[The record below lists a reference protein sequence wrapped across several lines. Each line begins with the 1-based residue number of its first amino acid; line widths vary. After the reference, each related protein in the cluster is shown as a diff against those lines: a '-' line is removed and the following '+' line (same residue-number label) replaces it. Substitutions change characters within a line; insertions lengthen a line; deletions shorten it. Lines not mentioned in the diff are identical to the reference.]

1 MMKTRLLLSLL
12 AFAVA
17 ANAAVIKDVRFT
29 CDAKGCN
36 AAFAFASDKDL
47 PTFFQK
53 YDAAA
58 KKLTVGF
65 SETTFALG
73 EGEYEV
79 ESGSKFVQSMKVFKD
94 SYKGKAF
101 LKIEMTVGESITSD
115 KNEIALDKSNFLI
128 KFKNKG
134 GKSWTLSKLFA
145 DRKKAAEKA
154 ALEEKKAAEKA
165 ALEEKKAAAKAAA
178 EEKKRLAEEK
188 KAAEKAALEE
198 KKRLAEEK
206 KAAEKRALE
215 EKKAAEKAALEE
227 KKRLAEE
234 KKAAE
239 KKAAEEKKAAA
250 KAAAE
255 EKKRLAA
262 EKKEA
267 EKRALEEKKAAEKAA
282 LEEKKR
288 LAAEKKE
295 AEKRALEEKKAA
307 EKAALEEKKRL
318 AEEKKAAEKAA
329 REQEKLL
336 AEQQKELD
344 KAINEGGAISA
355 LLPKLK
361 EMTVLIG
368 SGMEQFRL
376 VAESPVEIQNVSG
389 PDKNSVLTV
398 GLAGPSKSPVF
409 RIGAGSLVKSVTW
422 GANGLKIQLKGS
434 IKPVIVVQ
442 DGALILQ
449 IAEKGLNKDGFIFWS
464 AQPNGIFVRDWMK
477 AVEDKPNFDAF
488 VKNLDKG
495 SKKIISGSQTFH
507 LRPVIRELIV
517 VADEIEFF
525 AAPNENSQ
533 VMQRLVFGDR
543 LVSLDMNG
551 QYRKVQY
558 GNRVG
563 YVDRR
568 SVGFFDEL
576 SSVQEERLKQVDKDR
591 GTDLTTNSPT
601 VGSQLDGLYEDR
613 VTYSS
618 FGRRDPFVD
627 VDGLVE
633 EGINIDQ
640 VELVGIIWESDIPM
654 AILVEAKNPSI
665 SYTVKEG
672 DKILNGKVLKITQT
686 DVLFLIQEFGVSRRY
701 SMGLPDKIGG
711 Q

>member
-1 MMKTRLLLSLL
+1 MMKTRFLLSLL

-17 ANAAVIKDVRFT
+17 AHAAVIKDVKFA

-36 AAFAFASDKDL
+36 AVFAFTSDKDL

-53 YDAAA
+53 YDAAS

-73 EGEYEV
+73 EGEFDV
-79 ESGSKFVQSMKVFKD
+79 EAGSKFVQSMKVYRESFKG
-94 SYKGKAF
+94 SNF
-101 LKIEMTVGESITSD
+101 LKIEMTVGASIASD

-134 GKSWTLSKLFA
+134 GKSWTLSKLYA

-154 ALEEKKAAEKA
+154 LAA
-165 ALEEKKAAAKAAA
+165 
-178 EEKKRLAEEK
+178 
-188 KAAEKAALEE
+188 
-198 KKRLAEEK
+198 
-206 KAAEKRALE
+206 

-239 KKAAEEKKAAA
+239 KKALEDKKAAA
-250 KAAAE
+250 KAALEEKKAAELAAKE
-255 EKKRLAA
+255 EKKRLAE
-262 EKKEA
+262 EKKAA
-267 EKRALEEKKAAEKAA
+267 EKRAAEEKKAAEKAA

-329 REQEKLL
+329 REQEKLM

-376 VAESPVEIQNVSG
+376 VAEDPIEIQNVSSI
-389 PDKNSVLTV
+389 DKNSVLTI
-398 GLAGPSKSPVF
+398 GLAGPAKSPVF

-422 GANGLKIQLKGS
+422 GANGLKVQLKGS
-434 IKPVIVVQ
+434 VKPAIVVQ
-442 DGALILQ
+442 DGALVLQ
-449 IAEKGLNKDGFIFWS
+449 VAEKGVNKDGFVFWS
-464 AQPNGIFVRDWMK
+464 AQPKGIFVRDWMRT
-477 AVEDKPNFDAF
+477 VEDKPNFESF
-488 VKNLDKG
+488 VRNHDKG
-495 SKKIISGSQTFH
+495 SKKILSGSQTFH

-517 VADEIEFF
+517 VADEIEFY

-543 LVSLDMNG
+543 LVSLDLVG
-551 QYRKVQY
+551 LYRKVQY
-558 GNRVG
+558 GNKIG

-568 SVGFFDEL
+568 SVGYYDEL
-576 SSVQEERLKQVDKDR
+576 SSVQEERLKQIDKDR
-591 GTDLTTNSPT
+591 GTDLTANAPT

-618 FGRRDPFVD
+618 FGRRDPFVE

-640 VELVGIIWESDIPM
+640 VELVGIIWESDVPV
-654 AILVEAKNPSI
+654 AILVESKNPAI

-701 SMGLPDKIGG
+701 SMGLPDKLGG
-711 Q
+711 QK

>member
-1 MMKTRLLLSLL
+1 
-12 AFAVA
+12 
-17 ANAAVIKDVRFT
+17 
-29 CDAKGCN
+29 
-36 AAFAFASDKDL
+36 
-47 PTFFQK
+47 
-53 YDAAA
+53 
-58 KKLTVGF
+58 
-65 SETTFALG
+65 
-73 EGEYEV
+73 
-79 ESGSKFVQSMKVFKD
+79 
-94 SYKGKAF
+94 
-101 LKIEMTVGESITSD
+101 
-115 KNEIALDKSNFLI
+115 
-128 KFKNKG
+128 
-134 GKSWTLSKLFA
+134 
-145 DRKKAAEKA
+145 
-154 ALEEKKAAEKA
+154 
-165 ALEEKKAAAKAAA
+165 
-178 EEKKRLAEEK
+178 
-188 KAAEKAALEE
+188 
-198 KKRLAEEK
+198 
-206 KAAEKRALE
+206 
-215 EKKAAEKAALEE
+215 
-227 KKRLAEE
+227 
-234 KKAAE
+234 
-239 KKAAEEKKAAA
+239 
-250 KAAAE
+250 
-255 EKKRLAA
+255 
-262 EKKEA
+262 
-267 EKRALEEKKAAEKAA
+267 
-282 LEEKKR
+282 
-288 LAAEKKE
+288 
-295 AEKRALEEKKAA
+295 
-307 EKAALEEKKRL
+307 
-318 AEEKKAAEKAA
+318 
-329 REQEKLL
+329 
-336 AEQQKELD
+336 
-344 KAINEGGAISA
+344 
-355 LLPKLK
+355 
-361 EMTVLIG
+361 MTVLIG

-409 RIGAGSLVKSVTW
+409 RIGAGSLVKSVMW

-488 VKNLDKG
+488 VKNLDKD

-591 GTDLTTNSPT
+591 GTDLTTNSST

-654 AILVEAKNPSI
+654 AILVEAKNPSV

-701 SMGLPDKIGG
+701 SMGLPDKLGG
-711 Q
+711 QK

>member
-1 MMKTRLLLSLL
+1 MKMKILLLLL
-12 AFAVA
+12 AFTAFASA
-17 ANAAVIKDVRFT
+17 AQIKDVRFD
-29 CDAKGCN
+29 CSAKGCQVV
-36 AAFAFASDKDL
+36 FAFASDKNL

-53 YDAAA
+53 YDAAS

-73 EGEYEV
+73 EGDYDIDAN
-79 ESGSKFVQSMKVFKD
+79 SKFVKSMKVFKD
-94 SYKGKAF
+94 AYKGTAF
-101 LKIEMTVGESITSD
+101 LKIEMAVGASIASD

-128 KFKNKG
+128 KLKNKG

-145 DRKKAAEKA
+145 ERKKAAEKQA
-154 ALEEKKAAEKA
+154 ALDKKAAD
-165 ALEEKKAAAKAAA
+165 
-178 EEKKRLAEEK
+178 
-188 KAAEKAALEE
+188 KAALEE

-206 KAAEKRALE
+206 KAADKRALE
-215 EKKAAEKAALEE
+215 EKKAAEKQAALD
-227 KKRLAEE
+227 KKAAAKAAAEE

-239 KKAAEEKKAAA
+239 

-267 EKRALEEKKAAEKAA
+267 ER
-282 LEEKKR
+282 
-288 LAAEKKE
+288 
-295 AEKRALEEKKAA
+295 RALEEKKAA

-329 REQEKLL
+329 REAEKLM
-336 AEQQKELD
+336 AEQQKQID
-344 KAINEGGAISA
+344 KAILEGGAISA

-376 VAESPVEIQNVSG
+376 VAEEPIEIQNVSTI
-389 PDKNSVLTV
+389 DKNYTLTI
-398 GLAGPSKSPVF
+398 GLAGPQKSPIF

-422 GANGLKIQLKGS
+422 GANGLKVQLKGAVQ
-434 IKPVIVVQ
+434 PVILVQ
-442 DGALILQ
+442 DGVLVLQ
-449 IAEKGLNKDGFIFWS
+449 IAEKGINRDGFVFWS
-464 AQPNGIFVRDWMK
+464 AQPKGIFVRDWMK
-477 AVEDKPNFDAF
+477 AVDEKPNFDAF

-507 LRPVIRELIV
+507 LRPVVRELIV
-517 VADEIEFF
+517 VADETEFY

-543 LVSLDMNG
+543 LVSLDMKG
-551 QYRKVQY
+551 LYRKVQY

-568 SVGFFDEL
+568 AVGFFDEL
-576 SSVQEERLKQVDKDR
+576 SSVQEERLKQVDKER
-591 GTDLTTNSPT
+591 GTNLTTNT
-601 VGSQLDGLYEDR
+601 AQIGSQLDGLYEDR

-618 FGRRDPFVD
+618 FGRRDPFVE

-640 VELVGIIWESDIPM
+640 VELVGIIWESDVPV
-654 AILVEAKNPSI
+654 AILVESKNPSI

-701 SMGLPDKIGG
+701 SMGLPDKLGG
-711 Q
+711 QK

>member
-1 MMKTRLLLSLL
+1 MMKMKILLLLL
-12 AFAVA
+12 AFTAFASA
-17 ANAAVIKDVRFT
+17 AQIKDVRFD
-29 CDAKGCN
+29 CSAKGCQVV
-36 AAFAFASDKDL
+36 FAFASDKNL

-53 YDAAA
+53 YDAAS

-73 EGEYEV
+73 EGDYDIDAN
-79 ESGSKFVQSMKVFKD
+79 SKFVKSMKVFKD
-94 SYKGKAF
+94 AYKGTAF
-101 LKIEMTVGESITSD
+101 LKIEMAVGVSIASD

-128 KFKNKG
+128 KLKNKG

-145 DRKKAAEKA
+145 ERKKAAEKQA
-154 ALEEKKAAEKA
+154 ALD
-165 ALEEKKAAAKAAA
+165 KKAAA
-178 EEKKRLAEEK
+178 
-188 KAAEKAALEE
+188 KAALEE

-206 KAAEKRALE
+206 KAADKRALE
-215 EKKAAEKAALEE
+215 EKKAAEKQAALD
-227 KKRLAEE
+227 KKAAAKAAAEE

-239 KKAAEEKKAAA
+239 

-267 EKRALEEKKAAEKAA
+267 ER
-282 LEEKKR
+282 
-288 LAAEKKE
+288 
-295 AEKRALEEKKAA
+295 RALEEKKAA

-329 REQEKLL
+329 REAEKLM
-336 AEQQKELD
+336 AEQQKQID
-344 KAINEGGAISA
+344 KAILEGGAISA

-376 VAESPVEIQNVSG
+376 VAEEPIEIQNVSTI
-389 PDKNSVLTV
+389 DKNYTLTI
-398 GLAGPSKSPVF
+398 GLAGPQKSPIF

-422 GANGLKIQLKGS
+422 GANGLKVQLKGAVQ
-434 IKPVIVVQ
+434 PVILVQ
-442 DGALILQ
+442 DGVLVLQ
-449 IAEKGLNKDGFIFWS
+449 IAEKGINRDGFVFWS
-464 AQPNGIFVRDWMK
+464 AQPKGIFVRDWMK
-477 AVEDKPNFDAF
+477 AVDEKPNFDAF

-507 LRPVIRELIV
+507 LRPVVRELIV
-517 VADEIEFF
+517 VADETEFY

-543 LVSLDMNG
+543 LVSLDMKG
-551 QYRKVQY
+551 LYRKVQY

-568 SVGFFDEL
+568 AVGFFDEL
-576 SSVQEERLKQVDKDR
+576 SSVQEERLKQVDKER
-591 GTDLTTNSPT
+591 GTNLTTNT
-601 VGSQLDGLYEDR
+601 AQIGSQLDGLYEDR

-618 FGRRDPFVD
+618 FGRRDPFVE

-640 VELVGIIWESDIPM
+640 VELVGIIWESDVPV
-654 AILVEAKNPSI
+654 AILVESKNPSI

-701 SMGLPDKIGG
+701 SMGLPDKLGG
-711 Q
+711 QK

>member
-1 MMKTRLLLSLL
+1 MMKMKILLLLL
-12 AFAVA
+12 AFTAFASA
-17 ANAAVIKDVRFT
+17 AQIKDVRFD
-29 CDAKGCN
+29 CSAKGCQVV
-36 AAFAFASDKDL
+36 FAFASEKNL

-53 YDAAA
+53 YDAAS

-73 EGEYEV
+73 EGDYDV
-79 ESGSKFVQSMKVFKD
+79 DANSKFVKSLKVFKD
-94 SYKGKAF
+94 AYKGTAF
-101 LKIEMTVGESITSD
+101 LKIEMAVGASITSD

-128 KFKNKG
+128 KLKNKG

-145 DRKKAAEKA
+145 DRKKAAEKQA
-154 ALEEKKAAEKA
+154 ALDKKAAAKAALEEKKRLAEEKKAAEKRALEEKKAAAKRA
-165 ALEEKKAAAKAAA
+165 AEDKKAAAKAAA

-198 KKRLAEEK
+198 KKRLA
-206 KAAEKRALE
+206 
-215 EKKAAEKAALEE
+215 
-227 KKRLAEE
+227 
-234 KKAAE
+234 
-239 KKAAEEKKAAA
+239 
-250 KAAAE
+250 
-255 EKKRLAA
+255 A

-267 EKRALEEKKAAEKAA
+267 ERC
-282 LEEKKR
+282 
-288 LAAEKKE
+288 
-295 AEKRALEEKKAA
+295 ALEEKKAA

-329 REQEKLL
+329 REAEKLF
-336 AEQQKELD
+336 AEQQKQID
-344 KAINEGGAISA
+344 KAVLEGGAISA
-355 LLPKLK
+355 LLPRLK

-368 SGMEQFRL
+368 SGLEQFRI
-376 VAESPVEIQNVSG
+376 VADEAIDIQNISSI
-389 PDKNSVLTV
+389 DKNNTLTI
-398 GLAGPSKSPVF
+398 GLAGPQKSPIF

-422 GANGLKIQLKGS
+422 GANGLKVQLKGS
-434 IKPVIVVQ
+434 VQPAILVQ
-442 DGALILQ
+442 DGVFVLQ
-449 IAEKGLNKDGFIFWS
+449 IAEKGINKDGFMFWS
-464 AQPNGIFVRDWMK
+464 AQPTGIYVRDWMK
-477 AVEDKPNFDAF
+477 PADDKPNFDSF

-507 LRPVIRELIV
+507 LRPIVRELIV
-517 VADEIEFF
+517 VADETEFY

-543 LVSLDMNG
+543 LVSLDMKG
-551 QYRKVQY
+551 LYRKVQF

-568 SVGFFDEL
+568 AVGFFDEL
-576 SSVQEERLKQVDKDR
+576 SSVQEERLKQVDKER
-591 GTDLTTNSPT
+591 GTNLTTSTPQI
-601 VGSQLDGLYEDR
+601 GSQLDGLYEDR

-618 FGRRDPFVD
+618 FGRRDPFVE

-640 VELVGIIWESDIPM
+640 VELVGIIWESDVPV
-654 AILVEAKNPSI
+654 AILVESKNPSI

-701 SMGLPDKIGG
+701 SMGLPDKLGG
-711 Q
+711 QK